1 VLTVAD
7 IRAVGPKTWNGWKAQ
22 LLRDAYNRTEEYLS
36 GGLLFAGREREIDK
50 VLGELKGKLAD
61 WPAEDIEAHLER
73 GHPGYWLSFP
83 MPILERHARLV
94 RDAEIEGRALSV
106 DFRVDPWEAMTEVTI
121 YVPDRAG
128 LVSQLAGACALTGAS
143 IVEARIFTLK
153 NGKALDVFAIQDS
166 EGGPFDQPTRLA
178 RLTAT
183 IERVLGAP
191 EATLAAL
198 KTLPP
203 HVNPKTS
210 AFPVAPRVL
219 IDNKA
224 SAAYTLIEITGRDRR
239 GLVHALTAILTEQD
253 LRIANAKISTFGH
266 RAVDTFYVKDR
277 FGLKVEAEPKLKAIR
292 SALLDVLRE
301 GDQPAVTAAQ

>member
-1 VLTVAD
+1 
-7 IRAVGPKTWNGWKAQ
+7 
-22 LLRDAYNRTEEYLS
+22 LS
-36 GGLLFAGREREIDK
+36 
-50 VLGELKGKLAD
+50 
-61 WPAEDIEAHLER
+61 
-73 GHPGYWLSFP
+73 
-83 MPILERHARLV
+83 
-94 RDAEIEGRALSV
+94 
-106 DFRVDPWEAMTEVTI
+106 
-121 YVPDRAG
+121 
-128 LVSQLAGACALTGAS
+128 GAS

-191 EATLAAL
+191 EQTLAAL

-239 GLVHALTAILTEQD
+239 GLVHALTSVLSEQD

-277 FGLKVEAEPKLKAIR
+277 FGLKIEAEPKLKAIR
-292 SALLDVLRE
+292 AALLEVLRE
-301 GDQPAVTAAQ
+301 GDTVATNAAAQ

>member
-1 VLTVAD
+1 
-7 IRAVGPKTWNGWKAQ
+7 
-22 LLRDAYNRTEEYLS
+22 
-36 GGLLFAGREREIDK
+36 
-50 VLGELKGKLAD
+50 
-61 WPAEDIEAHLER
+61 
-73 GHPGYWLSFP
+73 

-94 RDAEIEGRALSV
+94 RDAEIEGRTLSV
-106 DFRVDPWEAMTEVTI
+106 DFRVDSWEAMTEVTI

-191 EATLAAL
+191 EQTLAAL

-239 GLVHALTAILTEQD
+239 GLVHALTSVLTEQD

-292 SALLDVLRE
+292 AALLEVLAE
-301 GDQPAVTAAQ
+301 GRDQESGIRYQKAGG